1 MSLTRTSG
9 FRFLAI
15 IDVLAAKNEVM
26 LNGFRDA
33 IALDDMTVGK
43 TGYSCQIEEDPTAHM
58 LASCLLGSYWG
69 YIKSAC
75 PTLLNTGP
83 NNLLVTRII
92 HTSPAKQHGST
103 DHADSNI
110 CRRMWNHE
118 LEAHWPLWRHV
129 VKF

>member
-58 LASCLLGSYWG
+58 HTSCLLGNYRG
-69 YIKSAC
+69 YIQVGLSDVAQYR
-75 PTLLNTGP
+75 PEQ
-83 NNLLVTRII
+83 LVSNKNYTHITR
-92 HTSPAKQHGST
+92 
-103 DHADSNI
+103 
-110 CRRMWNHE
+110 
-118 LEAHWPLWRHV
+118 EATW
-129 VKF
+129 